1 MKNKKININDN
12 KEKGIEVI
20 GTVVEIFAN
29 ARASIDIGDDVIVS
43 GYISG
48 KMKQNHIKILV
59 GDTVAIELS
68 PYDMLNGR
76 ITRRIK

>member
-1 MKNKKININDN
+1 MKNKKISIDN

-20 GTVVEIFAN
+20 GTVLEIFAN
-29 ARASIDIGDDVIVS
+29 ARASVDIGDEIVVS
-43 GYISG
+43 GYIAG